1 MRRSL
6 LALLMLSACA
16 TTNKPELTSPSRRPV
31 NPDEKVELTLQTYP
45 ALAPWTLSSLRGK
58 VVLLDVWATWCE
70 PCRESLPLYV
80 DLRKEFGRHGFE
92 VIAINVDDDPIQI
105 PLFLN
110 EVKVDLP
117 IVIDPHSVQSNK
129 VLKVQVMPT
138 TYLIDRK
145 GVIRWVHEG
154 FNEDMLSTWLD
165 EIETLV
171 AEKP

>member
-1 MRRSL
+1 
-6 LALLMLSACA
+6 
-16 TTNKPELTSPSRRPV
+16 
-31 NPDEKVELTLQTYP
+31 
-45 ALAPWTLSSLRGK
+45 
-58 VVLLDVWATWCE
+58 VWATWCE
-70 PCRESLPLYV
+70 PCRDSLPLYV
-80 DLRKEFGRHGFE
+80 DLRKEFGRDGFE

-110 EVKVDLP
+110 ETKIGLP

-129 VLKVQVMPT
+129 VLKVKVMPT

-165 EIETLV
+165 EIQTLV

>member
-1 MRRSL
+1 MRPVL
-6 LALLMLSACA
+6 LFAVLTLGCV
-16 TTNKPELTSPSRRPV
+16 TPNKPELTSPSRRVV
-31 NPDEKVELTLQTYP
+31 NPDEKIELTLQTYP
-45 ALAPWTLSSLRGK
+45 GLAPWTLSSLRGK

-70 PCRESLPLYV
+70 PCRDSLPLYV

-110 EVKVDLP
+110 ETKIDLP

-129 VLKVQVMPT
+129 VLKVKVMPT

-165 EIETLV
+165 EIQTLV